1 MWFWIDSSQEIP
13 INVEFPQV
21 FILVPRLLL
30 LYVDNL
36 PGDVNVFNILPV
48 MDVLLSTPTLS
59 RFLICCNSMSWLLN
73 WLWHKIHTEVGSD
86 LSMLILGTRSLFH
99 LINFINSGVI
109 DINVRVSFLNP
120 KYFLRC
126 YDCLALL
133 VLIKLLEVVLDF
145 KIFVNSWN
153 NVAMPGLLPLIT
165 TWICWIWLQNR
176 YLAPL
181 VPHLLLLLS
190 LWLIVDIYPF

>member
-1 MWFWIDSSQEIP
+1 MLMSVIFYLLWIYYFPLQLCPGFWFVATAW
-13 INVEFPQV
+13 VGF
-21 FILVPRLLL
+21 
-30 LYVDNL
+30 
-36 PGDVNVFNILPV
+36 
-48 MDVLLSTPTLS
+48 ST
-59 RFLICCNSMSWLLN
+59 

-86 LSMLILGTRSLFH
+86 LSMLILETRSLSFDC
-99 LINFINSGVI
+99 FINSGVI

-153 NVAMPGLLPLIT
+153 SVAMPGLLPLIT

-181 VPHLLLLLS
+181 VPHLLLLVR